1 MIILNDDRVFG
12 RNVTFHASN
21 VFNYQRKKEEMHM
34 CMFSSGCLAGGGHGI
49 LSSLSVVSDTSK
61 TMLG

>member
-1 MIILNDDRVFG
+1 MIILNDDRLFG

-21 VFNYQRKKEEMHM
+21 MFNYQRKKEEIYM
-34 CMFSSGCLAGGGHGI
+34 CMFGSGYLAGGGHGI
-49 LSSLSVVSDTSK
+49 LSAPSVVSDTSK